1 MGSTVPQHVS
11 TMPRQLQRL
20 WAGAILGASP
30 GKTMR
35 PDTLRLA
42 KLPAQTV
49 FSALTALLLSASM
62 LAAHG
67 QTQALPD
74 AAPAPLYVAFGQQDG
89 IRRLADDFVRRLSTD
104 ARTAPF
110 FKESNLKRVREKIAE
125 QLCQVVGGG
134 CVYTGD
140 SMKEV
145 HKGQGIQKSD
155 FNAVVEI
162 LQDTMD
168 QQGIAFQDQN
178 KLLAKLAPMYRDM
191 VESPKPQGPKPAAR

>member
-1 MGSTVPQHVS
+1 
-11 TMPRQLQRL
+11 
-20 WAGAILGASP
+20 
-30 GKTMR
+30 MR
-35 PDTLRLA
+35 PA
-42 KLPAQTV
+42 IS
-49 FSALTALLLSASM
+49 FLTALILSATM

-67 QTQALPD
+67 QTQATPE
-74 AAPAPLYVAFGQQDG
+74 ATPAPASLYEAFGKQDG
-89 IRRLADDFVRRLSTD
+89 IRRLSDDFVLRLSTD

-125 QLCQVVGGG
+125 QLCQVLGGG

-140 SMKEV
+140 SMVEV
-145 HKGQGIQKSD
+145 HKGQGIQKAD

-162 LQDTMD
+162 LQDAMD

-191 VESPKPQGPKPAAR
+191 VESPKAPHPQPAK